1 MKDKMTKRQFVPRNI
16 VVVDSIRNPK
26 RNAGRHK
33 NMQKQTPNLEYETA
47 WYDEINWVI
56 PKPEGVDD
64 ALWDEL
70 SPKQKLLMKSNP
82 RFAKLYEENK

>member
-1 MKDKMTKRQFVPRNI
+1 MKKDKLTPRNF
-16 VVVDSIRNPK
+16 VVADAIRNPK

-33 NMQKQTPNLEYETA
+33 NMQKPTPNLEYETA
-47 WYDEINWVI
+47 WYDEMNWVI